1 MIGEDGE
8 GPKDFFAF
16 PMIFE
21 GQVALMSFIAFI
33 AFMAFGAF
41 IAWDRNG

>member
-1 MIGEDGE
+1 MIGE

-21 GQVALMSFIAFI
+21 GQVALMSFIDFMAFI